1 MKFKRVLAGLL
12 VGAMVVT
19 SAPVSGLG
27 ALAVL
32 AAETEAEET
41 KLAVSNVTVPSST
54 LVTTWGDGGGKEA
67 VTDGDQDTIWHSLC
81 RSEEDGSNGYR
92 PGYEEDESDSK
103 LKNLSSN
110 NEIVFELSEISTVS
124 RMVYYP
130 KDPYK
135 NGDITKYEIYAAGED
150 GVYGS
155 EPVSSGTWGTDLTVK
170 EAALTDAVNVKFI
183 KLVVKQ
189 AVSEE
194 DCGYIAAREIELYG
208 TPGVVTPPV
217 EEVYEALTGLTG
229 SADSV
234 ELTGESSGAQGQI
247 VQAVDGDLSTYWHTN
262 WGTET
267 EDNPKVTYETDEEG
281 NPVKLTGNNNYYIAL
296 KNKATVSAVN
306 YTPRNHYDN
315 SGNISNG
322 AITECNV
329 YVSTDNG
336 ATWIKAAE
344 ISGDS
349 AWSYAKEGE
358 EGSEDNFATKTITF
372 EQVYKDVTN
381 VRIEAIKTAGVQ
393 YNRFINAAEFG
404 VMGKEDAEQPP
415 VDTREVLAVPS
426 LKAAVPAEGA
436 AAADTAVDG
445 YEEGRFEDAADAPAA
460 LTTTDVVVEKDG
472 DYDAFSGKVLAD
484 VSQPANDKFNI
495 TGNTPFLI
503 SFDMKADELPDG
515 NCALIGKL
523 DNQYGLQIHKT
534 NGLAIFCNDNANTA
548 NKWPQSQIAIPE
560 NFWGAWHKVVA
571 MYDGNK
577 FSLYLDGVLAGDD
590 RANSNITIG
599 EFTTTSFTLGYN
611 STKADS
617 DPAYPGKLANV
628 VMYKGDQVPTDAAD
642 YDSLLAALA
651 EKTPMF
657 ALDAKAAVGEA
668 PNYTVET
675 AWTNADGE
683 EVDTFARG
691 SVYTMTA
698 TLTAKDGYKF
708 AADSVPASVKT
719 DNGDAAA
726 EAVISDDGS
735 VMTLT
740 CSFDNLAESVDE
752 AKALLGAEIEAV
764 KALTEADYTADTWEA
779 VKTALEEA
787 EAAYKD
793 ENVTAAELKE
803 KTAAL
808 TAAKEALVT
817 KAAAAAAALAEAK
830 AAAEKVLAEEKYT
843 AESYAVYKTAKEAV
857 DALTEESGVEDIQKA
872 ADDLLAAIKGLKRTS
887 VEISAP
893 VVSYTAP
900 AAGDYALPASVAVI
914 EEDAHYDAVADRTD
928 APASLK
934 KNGNAETVIGYA
946 DGNWGFA
953 GQWIAANNGENN
965 EKFNIYGDTPM
976 VLTFKVKIAENEDNV
991 QLLGKMDEQY
1001 GLQLEGASN
1010 RVILYCC
1017 DAKNAWPEVV
1027 YDFDESFWD
1036 TWHEIMLVY
1045 SGTNMQLYVD
1055 GEAGHPS
1062 SNRANADPSYNVVFG
1077 QYASSE
1083 FTIGYNISKATDGSQ
1098 TSGDGVRFMPFN
1110 NGLMTDIRLYSG
1122 TDYSAGLT
1130 KGYAAIM
1137 NQLETAEPAA
1147 NITLRPYDV
1156 KTTWAAGDSALAA
1169 DAKFAG
1175 ETVYTATTVFTAHEG
1190 YSFAESSK
1198 PSVDGTVEVSGDGTT
1213 MTVTKTFPATEK
1225 LTCTCALGEITG
1237 VSDQTIALGVA
1248 DSKNVTLKP
1257 SAAVTGDCKV
1267 DGHPQNVSYSY
1278 EITGVGTTGATVTD
1292 AGVVTVTGEGNA
1304 TVKITATLAKEGGE
1318 VVTAEKS
1325 IVLTVTSNKA
1335 TAEAKNEL
1343 KSVIDDAK
1351 SLDENVYTEATY
1363 QVLAD
1368 AITRAETVFNKANAS
1383 KTEVANAKKAVED
1396 AKAALKTKEQELKEQ
1411 IAAAK
1416 DDLYELCNGI
1426 AALDKEQ
1433 YTAASYNAMV
1443 AVYDKASSIYNNESA
1458 TLDDVNN
1465 VIAELQ
1471 AAKDALVTK
1480 ADAELA
1486 EVKSEIDKAVASAD
1500 AVIAAGKKDYTDAQW
1515 NTFTAAYNAVKNAPS
1530 DADAATLRG
1539 LLKALT
1545 DAQSALKSAVVPL
1558 AAPTVKSAKA
1568 SASKSGVTI
1577 KVTVNAVAGADRYD
1591 VYRVVKGKASKVG
1604 TTASGKTAITDKKVT
1619 SRTVSYYAV
1628 AVSKDGTQVSA
1639 NGAAKKVT
1647 LAKAVSIKKISSA
1660 SKSVKLTWK
1669 KVKGAKVVVYR
1680 SSKRNSGYV
1689 KVGTSKKN
1697 ATVFTTKKGLKKGKS
1712 YYYKIVVVKGSKI
1725 SLMSKAKK
1733 VKVK

>member
-1 MKFKRVLAGLL
+1 M
-12 VGAMVVT
+12 
-19 SAPVSGLG
+19 AP
-27 ALAVL
+27 
-32 AAETEAEET
+32 
-41 KLAVSNVTVPSST
+41 
-54 LVTTWGDGGGKEA
+54 
-67 VTDGDQDTIWHSLC
+67 
-81 RSEEDGSNGYR
+81 
-92 PGYEEDESDSK
+92 
-103 LKNLSSN
+103 
-110 NEIVFELSEISTVS
+110 
-124 RMVYYP
+124 
-130 KDPYK
+130 
-135 NGDITKYEIYAAGED
+135 
-150 GVYGS
+150 
-155 EPVSSGTWGTDLTVK
+155 
-170 EAALTDAVNVKFI
+170 
-183 KLVVKQ
+183 
-189 AVSEE
+189 
-194 DCGYIAAREIELYG
+194 
-208 TPGVVTPPV
+208 
-217 EEVYEALTGLTG
+217 
-229 SADSV
+229 
-234 ELTGESSGAQGQI
+234 
-247 VQAVDGDLSTYWHTN
+247 
-262 WGTET
+262 
-267 EDNPKVTYETDEEG
+267 
-281 NPVKLTGNNNYYIAL
+281 
-296 KNKATVSAVN
+296 
-306 YTPRNHYDN
+306 
-315 SGNISNG
+315 
-322 AITECNV
+322 
-329 YVSTDNG
+329 
-336 ATWIKAAE
+336 
-344 ISGDS
+344 
-349 AWSYAKEGE
+349 
-358 EGSEDNFATKTITF
+358 
-372 EQVYKDVTN
+372 
-381 VRIEAIKTAGVQ
+381 
-393 YNRFINAAEFG
+393 
-404 VMGKEDAEQPP
+404 
-415 VDTREVLAVPS
+415 
-426 LKAAVPAEGA
+426 
-436 AAADTAVDG
+436 
-445 YEEGRFEDAADAPAA
+445 
-460 LTTTDVVVEKDG
+460 
-472 DYDAFSGKVLAD
+472 
-484 VSQPANDKFNI
+484 
-495 TGNTPFLI
+495 
-503 SFDMKADELPDG
+503 
-515 NCALIGKL
+515 
-523 DNQYGLQIHKT
+523 
-534 NGLAIFCNDNANTA
+534 
-548 NKWPQSQIAIPE
+548 
-560 NFWGAWHKVVA
+560 
-571 MYDGNK
+571 
-577 FSLYLDGVLAGDD
+577 
-590 RANSNITIG
+590 
-599 EFTTTSFTLGYN
+599 
-611 STKADS
+611 
-617 DPAYPGKLANV
+617 
-628 VMYKGDQVPTDAAD
+628 
-642 YDSLLAALA
+642 
-651 EKTPMF
+651 
-657 ALDAKAAVGEA
+657 
-668 PNYTVET
+668 
-675 AWTNADGE
+675 
-683 EVDTFARG
+683 
-691 SVYTMTA
+691 
-698 TLTAKDGYKF
+698 
-708 AADSVPASVKT
+708 
-719 DNGDAAA
+719 
-726 EAVISDDGS
+726 
-735 VMTLT
+735 

>member
-54 LVTTWGDGGGKEA
+54 QVATYGDAGGKDA
-67 VTDGDQDTIWHSLC
+67 VTDGDQDTIWHTLYGT
-81 RSEEDGSNGYR
+81 EEDGSNGYR
-92 PGYEEDESDSK
+92 PVYEADADNSN
-103 LKNLSSN
+103 LKNLSAN
-110 NEIVFELSEISTVS
+110 NEVVFELSEVSTVS

-130 KDPYK
+130 KTANR

-150 GVYGS
+150 GAYGS
-155 EPVSSGTWGTDLTVK
+155 EPVGAGTWGTDLTVK
-170 EAALTDAVNVKFI
+170 EAALTGATDVKFI
-183 KLVVKQ
+183 KLVVTQ

-208 TPGVVTPPV
+208 TPGVVTP
-217 EEVYEALTGLTG
+217 A
-229 SADSV
+229 
-234 ELTGESSGAQGQI
+234 
-247 VQAVDGDLSTYWHTN
+247 
-262 WGTET
+262 
-267 EDNPKVTYETDEEG
+267 
-281 NPVKLTGNNNYYIAL
+281 
-296 KNKATVSAVN
+296 
-306 YTPRNHYDN
+306 
-315 SGNISNG
+315 
-322 AITECNV
+322 
-329 YVSTDNG
+329 
-336 ATWIKAAE
+336 
-344 ISGDS
+344 
-349 AWSYAKEGE
+349 
-358 EGSEDNFATKTITF
+358 
-372 EQVYKDVTN
+372 
-381 VRIEAIKTAGVQ
+381 
-393 YNRFINAAEFG
+393 
-404 VMGKEDAEQPP
+404 
-415 VDTREVLAVPS
+415 DTREVLAAPS
-426 LKAAVPAEGA
+426 LKTVVPAEGA
-436 AAADTAVDG
+436 KAADTAVDG
-445 YEEGRFEDAADAPAA
+445 YEEGRFEDAADAPAV
-460 LTTTDVVVEKDG
+460 LKTTDVKVEKDG
-472 DYDAFSGKVLAD
+472 EYDAFSGKVLAD
-484 VSQPANDKFNI
+484 VSDEANAKFNI

-503 SFDMKADELPDG
+503 SFDMKAEELSG
-515 NCALIGKL
+515 NGDYALIGKMN
-523 DNQYGLQIHKT
+523 NQYGIQINTTKLT
-534 NGLAIFCNDNANTA
+534 IFCNNAING
-548 NKWPQSQIAIPE
+548 WPQSQITLPTD
-560 NFWGAWHKVVA
+560 FWGKWHKVVG

-577 FSLYLDGVLAGDD
+577 FKLYLDGTLATED
-590 RANSNITIG
+590 RGNGNFQLKEYAN
-599 EFTTTSFTLGYN
+599 TSFTLGYN
-611 STKADS
+611 STN
-617 DPAYPGKLANV
+617 PQNLVYPGKLANV

-642 YDSLLAALA
+642 YNSLLAALA

-657 ALDAKAAVGEA
+657 ELDAKAETGEA
-668 PNYTVET
+668 PNYTVVT
-675 AWTNADGE
+675 AWTNAVGE
-683 EVDTFARG
+683 AVDTFARG

-698 TLTAKDGYKF
+698 TLTAKDGYRF
-708 AADSVPASVKT
+708 TEDSVPASVKT

-817 KAAAAAAALAEAK
+817 KAEAAAAALAEAK

-857 DALTEESGVEDIQKA
+857 DALTEESGAEDIQKA

-965 EKFNIYGDTPM
+965 DKFNIYGDTPM

-1017 DAKNAWPEVV
+1017 DAKSAWPEVV

-1267 DGHPQNVSYSY
+1267 DGHPQNVSYRY

-1604 TTASGKTAITDKKVT
+1604 TTASGKTTITDKKVT